1 MKHQRLLFQSFGSI
15 ERFDGM
21 GESFALI
28 PRNVC
33 ACVNNTLRLPASQN
47 LGCDEENS
55 CRWLNQSG
63 KGKQRIPY
71 AHAGIYTHHNVD
83 ALNKIAN

>member
-1 MKHQRLLFQSFGSI
+1 
-15 ERFDGM
+15 M

-33 ACVNNTLRLPASQN
+33 ARVKNTLCLPASQN